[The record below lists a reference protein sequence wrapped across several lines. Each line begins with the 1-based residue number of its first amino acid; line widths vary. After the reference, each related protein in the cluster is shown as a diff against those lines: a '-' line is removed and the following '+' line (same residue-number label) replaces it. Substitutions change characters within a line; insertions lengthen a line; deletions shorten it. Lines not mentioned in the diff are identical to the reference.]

1 MVETQVSSSEKPSS
15 ERASSLGSTCL
26 TSDYFL
32 NTNLPGYVNR
42 LYRELSEVNPY
53 NAKIIHN
60 YIEAEKVEI
69 NIKESTKADK
79 IKKLCWL
86 SRYLNHKS
94 FNNMTKQDIVNY
106 LDSIRKPDSEDPM
119 A

>member
-1 MVETQVSSSEKPSS
+1 M
-15 ERASSLGSTCL
+15 
-26 TSDYFL
+26 
-32 NTNLPGYVNR
+32 NR

-53 NAKIIHN
+53 KAKIIHN

-94 FNNMTKQDIVNY
+94 FNMTKQDIVNY